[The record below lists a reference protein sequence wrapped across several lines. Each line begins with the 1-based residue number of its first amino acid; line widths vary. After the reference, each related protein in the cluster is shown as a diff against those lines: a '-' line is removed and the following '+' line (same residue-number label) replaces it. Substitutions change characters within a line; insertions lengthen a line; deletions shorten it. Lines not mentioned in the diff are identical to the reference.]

1 MHHTFDIST
10 ERFQKFR
17 PLYPHVDG
25 SNALPNLVRNLSL
38 LKDGYVVI
46 AGSVELEGDSQSIQ
60 INSSSSKDINLK
72 GILSSVYQAFS
83 LLEEENKLVD
93 KLPPANPQ
101 ITTIPNPF

>member
-1 MHHTFDIST
+1 MHHTFDISK
-10 ERFQKFR
+10 EGFQRFKS
-17 PLYPHVDG
+17 LYPHIDG
-25 SNALPNLVRNLSL
+25 SNASPRIVRNLSL

-60 INSSSSKDINLK
+60 ISGSSKDINLK

-83 LLEEENKLVD
+83 LLEKEDKLVD